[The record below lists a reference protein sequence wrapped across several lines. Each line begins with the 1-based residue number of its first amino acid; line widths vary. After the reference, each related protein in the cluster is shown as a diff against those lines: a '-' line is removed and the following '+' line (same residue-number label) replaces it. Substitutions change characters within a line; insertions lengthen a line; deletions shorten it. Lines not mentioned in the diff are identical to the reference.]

1 MLDIKFIR
9 ENADIVKDAAQKKR
23 VEVDIDE
30 LVRIDDERRKLITE
44 VERDRAEQNEY
55 SKKIS
60 ANSSDSERQ
69 EMISKMQELKSGMQ
83 KNEEVLKEV
92 TKKWF
97 DLMIKVPN
105 IPSPDT
111 PVGPDESGNKVIRQW
126 GEIPKFDFEVKDHAD
141 IGRELGIIDTEKAG
155 AISGARFNY
164 IMGDLALL
172 QFALLNFLFDTLT
185 NEDKLKVI
193 ASEAGLNVSTKP
205 FIPVLPPIMMKSA
218 VMNKMGRLQPID
230 ERYYFEKDDMVFIGS
245 AEHTLG
251 PLHMDEIFEE
261 KDLPRR
267 YIGYS
272 VALRREAG
280 SYGKDTKGILRQHQ
294 FDKAE
299 METFCLPENSYAEQ
313 DLLVA
318 IQEYILRKLKIPHQ
332 VVLICTGDMGGPD
345 HRQIDIE
352 CWIPS
357 QNKYRETHTSDLMQG
372 FQARRLN
379 TRVKRADGKIEH
391 VHMNDATA
399 IAMGRTM
406 IAIIE
411 NYQQKDG
418 SIIIPEVLRTFM
430 GGKERIEKQK
440 SRI

>member
-9 ENADIVKDAAQKKR
+9 ENVDIVKDAAEKKR

-30 LVRIDDERRKLITE
+30 LIKIDDERRKIITE
-44 VERDRAEQNEY
+44 VEKDRAEQNEF
-55 SKKIS
+55 SKKIATS
-60 ANSSDSERQ
+60 TSDTERQ
-69 EMISKMQELKSGMQ
+69 EMISKMQEVKAEMQ
-83 KNEEVLKEV
+83 KREESLKEV

-97 DLMIKVPN
+97 ELMIKVPN

-126 GEIPKFDFEVKDHAD
+126 GEIPKFDFEVKDHGD
-141 IGRELGIIDTEKAG
+141 LGRELGIINTEKAG
-155 AISGARFNY
+155 LVSGARFNY
-164 IMGDLALL
+164 IMGDLAIM

-185 NEDKLKVI
+185 DEEKIKTI
-193 ASEAGLNVSTKP
+193 IKEADLNVSPRP
-205 FIPVLPPIMMKSA
+205 FVPVLPPIMMKSA
-218 VMNKMGRLQPID
+218 IMNKMGRLQPID
-230 ERYYFEKDDMVFIGS
+230 ERYYFEKDDMVFVGS

-251 PLHMDEIFEE
+251 PLHMDEVFEE
-261 KDLPRR
+261 KDLPKR

-272 VALRREAG
+272 VAMRREAG

-299 METFCLPENSYAEQ
+299 METFCLPEHSYAEQ
-313 DLLVA
+313 DFLVA
-318 IQEYILRKLKIPHQ
+318 IQEYVLRKLKIPHQ

-352 CWIPS
+352 SWIPS

-411 NYQQKDG
+411 NYQQADG
-418 SIIIPEVLRTFM
+418 SILIPEVLRPFM
-430 GGKERIEKQK
+430 GGKTKIEKPK
-440 SRI
+440 N

>member
-9 ENADIVKDAAQKKR
+9 ENADIVKDAAEKKR

-30 LVRIDDERRKLITE
+30 LIKIDDERRKIITE
-44 VERDRAEQNEY
+44 VEKDRAEQNEF
-55 SKKIS
+55 SKKIATS
-60 ANSSDSERQ
+60 TSDTERQ
-69 EMISKMQELKSGMQ
+69 EMIGKMQKVKAEMQ
-83 KNEEVLKEV
+83 KREESLKEV

-97 DLMIKVPN
+97 ELMIKVPN

-126 GEIPKFDFEVKDHAD
+126 GEIPKFDFEVKDHGD
-141 IGRELGIIDTEKAG
+141 LGRELGIINTEKAG
-155 AISGARFNY
+155 LVSGARFNY
-164 IMGDLALL
+164 IMGDLAIM

-185 NEDKLKVI
+185 DEEKIKTI
-193 ASEAGLNVSTKP
+193 IKEADLNVSSRP
-205 FIPVLPPIMMKSA
+205 FVPVLPPIMMKSA
-218 VMNKMGRLQPID
+218 IMNKMGRLQPID
-230 ERYYFEKDDMVFIGS
+230 ERYYFEKDDMVFVGS

-251 PLHMDEIFEE
+251 PLHMDEVFEE
-261 KDLPRR
+261 KDLPKR

-272 VALRREAG
+272 VAMRREAG
-280 SYGKDTKGILRQHQ
+280 SYGKDAKGILRQHQ

-299 METFCLPENSYAEQ
+299 METFCLPEHSYAEQ

-318 IQEYILRKLKIPHQ
+318 IQEYVLRKLKIPHQ

-352 CWIPS
+352 SWIPS

-411 NYQQKDG
+411 NYQQADG
-418 SIIIPEVLRTFM
+418 SILIPEVLRPFM
-430 GGKERIEKQK
+430 GGKTKIEKPK
-440 SRI
+440 N

>member
-9 ENADIVKDAAQKKR
+9 ENADIVKDAAEKKR

-30 LVRIDDERRKLITE
+30 LIKIDDERRKIITE
-44 VERDRAEQNEY
+44 VEKDRAEQNEF
-55 SKKIS
+55 SKKIATS
-60 ANSSDSERQ
+60 TSDTERQ
-69 EMISKMQELKSGMQ
+69 EMISKMQEVKAEMQ
-83 KNEEVLKEV
+83 KREESLKEV

-97 DLMIKVPN
+97 ELMIKVPN

-126 GEIPKFDFEVKDHAD
+126 GEIPKFDFEVKDHGD
-141 IGRELGIIDTEKAG
+141 LGRELGIINTEKAG
-155 AISGARFNY
+155 LVSGARFNY
-164 IMGDLALL
+164 IMGDLAIM

-185 NEDKLKVI
+185 DEEKIKTI
-193 ASEAGLNVSTKP
+193 IKEADLNVSSRP
-205 FIPVLPPIMMKSA
+205 FVPVLPPIMMKSA
-218 VMNKMGRLQPID
+218 IMNKMGRLQPID
-230 ERYYFEKDDMVFIGS
+230 ERYYFEKDDMVFVGS

-251 PLHMDEIFEE
+251 PLHMDEVFEE
-261 KDLPRR
+261 KDLPKR

-272 VALRREAG
+272 VAMRREAG

-299 METFCLPENSYAEQ
+299 METFCLPEHSYAEQ
-313 DLLVA
+313 DFLVA
-318 IQEYILRKLKIPHQ
+318 IQEYVLRKLKIPHQ

-352 CWIPS
+352 SWIPS

-411 NYQQKDG
+411 NYQQADG
-418 SIIIPEVLRTFM
+418 SILIPEVLRPYM
-430 GGKERIEKQK
+430 GGKTKIEKPK
-440 SRI
+440 N

>member
-23 VEVDIDE
+23 VDVDIDE
-30 LVRIDDERRKLITE
+30 LIKVDDERRKIITE
-44 VERDRAEQNEY
+44 VEKDRTEQNEF
-55 SKKIS
+55 SKKI
-60 ANSSDSERQ
+60 ASSVSDLERQ
-69 EMISKMQELKSGMQ
+69 EMISKMQSLKADMQ
-83 KNEEVLKEV
+83 KREESLKEV

-97 DLMIKVPN
+97 ELMIKVPN

-111 PVGPDESGNKVIRQW
+111 PIGPDESGNKVIRQW
-126 GEIPKFDFEVKDHAD
+126 GEIPKFDFVIKDHND
-141 IGRELGIIDTEKAG
+141 LGKELGIINTEKAG
-155 AISGARFNY
+155 LVSGARFNY
-164 IMGDLALL
+164 IMGDLAIV
-172 QFALLNFLFDTLT
+172 QFALLHFLFDTLT
-185 NEDKLKVI
+185 NEEKIKTI
-193 ASEAGLNVSTKP
+193 IKEADLNISSKP

-218 VMNKMGRLQPID
+218 IMNKMGRLQPID
-230 ERYYFEKDDMVFIGS
+230 ERYYFEKDDMVFVGS

-261 KDLPRR
+261 KDLPKR

-272 VALRREAG
+272 VAMRREAG

-299 METFCLPENSYAEQ
+299 METFCLPEHSYAEQ

-318 IQEYILRKLKIPHQ
+318 IQEFILRKLKIPHQ

-352 CWIPS
+352 CWMPS

-399 IAMGRTM
+399 IAMGRIM

-411 NYQQKDG
+411 NYQQSDG
-418 SIIIPEVLRTFM
+418 SILIPEVLRDYM
-430 GGKERIEKQK
+430 GGKERIEKPK
-440 SRI
+440 N

>member
-9 ENADIVKDAAQKKR
+9 ENVDIVKDAAEKKR

-30 LVRIDDERRKLITE
+30 LIKIDDERRKIITE
-44 VERDRAEQNEY
+44 VEKDRAEQNEF
-55 SKKIS
+55 SKKIATS
-60 ANSSDSERQ
+60 TSDTERQ
-69 EMISKMQELKSGMQ
+69 EMISKMQEVKAEMQ
-83 KNEEVLKEV
+83 KREESLKEV

-97 DLMIKVPN
+97 ELMIKVPN

-126 GEIPKFDFEVKDHAD
+126 GETPKFDFEVKDHGD
-141 IGRELGIIDTEKAG
+141 LGRELGIINTEKAG
-155 AISGARFNY
+155 LVSGARFNY
-164 IMGDLALL
+164 IMGDLAIM

-185 NEDKLKVI
+185 DEEKIKTI
-193 ASEAGLNVSTKP
+193 IKEADLNVSSRP
-205 FIPVLPPIMMKSA
+205 FVPVLPPIMMKSA
-218 VMNKMGRLQPID
+218 IMNKMGRLQPID
-230 ERYYFEKDDMVFIGS
+230 ERYYFEKDDMVFVGS

-251 PLHMDEIFEE
+251 PLHMDEVFEE
-261 KDLPRR
+261 KDLPKR

-272 VALRREAG
+272 VAMRREAG

-299 METFCLPENSYAEQ
+299 METFCLPEHSYAEQ
-313 DLLVA
+313 DFLVA
-318 IQEYILRKLKIPHQ
+318 IQEYVLRKLKIPHQ

-352 CWIPS
+352 SWIPS

-411 NYQQKDG
+411 NYQQADG
-418 SIIIPEVLRTFM
+418 SILIPEVLRPFM
-430 GGKERIEKQK
+430 GGKTKIEKPK
-440 SRI
+440 N